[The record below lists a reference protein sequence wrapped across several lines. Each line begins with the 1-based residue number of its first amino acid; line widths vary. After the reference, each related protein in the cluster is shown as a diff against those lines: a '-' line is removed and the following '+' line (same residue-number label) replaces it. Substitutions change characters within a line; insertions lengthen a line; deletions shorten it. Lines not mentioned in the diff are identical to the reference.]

1 MFKLIQKQKG
11 FTLVELVIVVA
22 ILGILATIAV
32 PKLGASRHNAAKVV
46 HETNIRILTSAAS
59 MFIADKG
66 VPTQTVTWT
75 KSTKT
80 DDNGWGNYLQEWP
93 EPPMG
98 LKIEKG
104 DDDINGKPYKVTIN
118 TNGEINITNE
128 TYE

>member
-1 MFKLIQKQKG
+1 
-11 FTLVELVIVVA
+11 
-22 ILGILATIAV
+22 
-32 PKLGASRHNAAKVV
+32 
-46 HETNIRILTSAAS
+46 